1 MEAFNKYSSNPQK
14 YDVIFMDAQMPVMDG
29 IEATQEILEFEEEE
43 GINHIPIIV
52 VTANVLKGD
61 RERFL
66 GAGMDDYIS
75 KPIKKEELLRVLENI
90 SKNKY
95 SKILK
100 KKKI

>member
-1 MEAFNKYSSNPQK
+1 
-14 YDVIFMDAQMPVMDG
+14 MPVMDG